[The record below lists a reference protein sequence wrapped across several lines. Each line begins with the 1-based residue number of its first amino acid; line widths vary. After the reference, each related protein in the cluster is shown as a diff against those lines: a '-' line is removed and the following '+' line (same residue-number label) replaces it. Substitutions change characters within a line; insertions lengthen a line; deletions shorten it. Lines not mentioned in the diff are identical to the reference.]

1 MSPLYDYRCPKG
13 HWFEAV
19 RGLEERNT
27 SCPEHGKPSRR
38 ADVSGIPGANTPTVG
53 FKPSKEIV
61 R

>member
-1 MSPLYDYRCPKG
+1 MPRYDFYCKTD

-19 RGLEERNT
+19 RGLEERET
-27 SCPEHGKPSRR
+27 PCPEHGEPSRR

-53 FKPSKEIV
+53 FKPSKEIA